1 MSNHIEI
8 TEEAPDHKF
17 RTETPNLIIDL
28 LELKALKPTE
38 VCVYTVIKRIAGDGG
53 SCFCSNKTLASK
65 CRIGK
70 TLLAECIKTLE
81 GVIPIIGSPLI
92 RVYGQTNS
100 KGGSGTNK
108 IVILDCWRKNG
119 DYFRDKRDSKEK
131 IKDVATRTRGA
142 RVPNEGCSR
151 AEHKEEQGKKNPYNN
166 NCLVEEPISSPP
178 SDINKFITKHGMQ
191 GQKIECSFLAVI
203 QHGINEKLNWVLP
216 EIEEAWNVLAKYKDG
231 INNYIGFIVS
241 TINNLKKKSKSN
253 FNTKGKTKCKAT
265 ATVVPLTE
273 ETKCGSYKPRFL
285 GDALRELASQHLT

>member
-1 MSNHIEI
+1 MSAYI
-8 TEEAPDHKF
+8 T
-17 RTETPNLIIDL
+17 N
-28 LELKALKPTE
+28 
-38 VCVYTVIKRIAGDGG
+38 
-53 SCFCSNKTLASK
+53 
-65 CRIGK
+65 
-70 TLLAECIKTLE
+70 
-81 GVIPIIGSPLI
+81 IPEIGSSLDIENVLRELGIDSTERSGQEIRCGCPLHNGEDRNFSI
-92 RVYGQTNS
+92 NTSTQAWKCHSNPECG
-100 KGGSGTNK
+100 GGSGTNK

>member
-1 MSNHIEI
+1 MSHEQDIRFDAVLPSHLIFNENLVPEAKLFYAVVRNLCNKYGYCWASNEYLSSLMQKDERTIRRWLKSLYKEKYLEVTYGKPSEN
-8 TEEAPDHKF
+8 TERKIYVVEGFK
-17 RTETPNLIIDL
+17 
-28 LELKALKPTE
+28 
-38 VCVYTVIKRIAGDGG
+38 KRIPRTKL
-53 SCFCSNKTLASK
+53 SN
-65 CRIGK
+65 
-70 TLLAECIKTLE
+70 
-81 GVIPIIGSPLI
+81 PPD
-92 RVYGQTNS
+92 
-100 KGGSGTNK
+100 K
-108 IVILDCWRKNG
+108 IV
-119 DYFRDKRDSKEK
+119 
-131 IKDVATRTRGA
+131 
-142 RVPNEGCSR
+142 P
-151 AEHKEEQGKKNPYNN
+151 HKEDSLKEDT